1 MTDTERKIV
10 QRLISKALE
19 LGFSITVEDEED
31 LLLNRSTDEQEIMG
45 ELAAS
50 SENILKLFNPDYR
63 GFIHLIWGN
72 GADVISDSSANRPR
86 IDDLIEY
93 ANGQE
98 QADE

>member
-10 QRLISKALE
+10 QRLVSQALE
-19 LGFSITVEDEED
+19 LGFSISVEDEED
-31 LLLNRSTDEQEIMG
+31 LLIHRSTDETAIMG
-45 ELAAS
+45 ELGHS
-50 SENILKLFNPDYR
+50 SDNILKFFRPDYR

-72 GADVISDSSANRPR
+72 SADVISDCSANRPV

-98 QADE
+98 QADD